1 MEDQTLSIE
10 EQHILLR
17 LAREAIREGLHQP
30 AALPALD
37 LEELPPRLQE
47 EGAAFVTLTLAGNL
61 RGCIG
66 SLVARQPL
74 AVDVQH
80 NARAAAFEDPRFMSL
95 TTAEFP
101 RIKVEV
107 SVLSPSQ
114 PLAYDGPDDL
124 LRKLRPGVDGVVLER
139 GWNRATFLPQ
149 VWEQLP
155 DPEEFLAHLCY
166 KAGLSPD
173 AWRSST
179 LKISIYRVE
188 KFKEGMGE

>member
-1 MEDQTLSIE
+1 MEKQTLSTE
-10 EQHILLR
+10 EKRILLR

-37 LEELPPRLQE
+37 LEELPRCLQE
-47 EGAAFVTLTLAGNL
+47 EGATFVTLTLAGSL

-66 SLVARQPL
+66 SLVAHQPL
-74 AVDVQH
+74 AMDAQH
-80 NARAAAFEDPRFMSL
+80 NALAAAFDDPRFSPL
-95 TTAEFP
+95 TAAEFP

-107 SVLSPSQ
+107 SVLSPPR
-114 PLAYDGPDDL
+114 PLVYDGPDDL

-155 DPEEFLAHLCY
+155 DPEEFMAYLCY
-166 KAGLSPD
+166 KAGLSSD
-173 AWRSST
+173 AWRSPT
-179 LKISIYRVE
+179 LKISTYRVE
-188 KFKEGMGE
+188 KFKEGMEE